1 MLPATA
7 AGPLMAILDDRY
19 RLEQVLCPSCGAL
32 FDTQLVE
39 ENRQLLSQSEFAG
52 TSPSLEERVREVS
65 FAIARELTPVQPC
78 DFATVVGEPIDG
90 STVAGIRADIKT
102 AAQ

>member
-1 MLPATA
+1 MIKYSLRENLEVIVNGHGQPSQWVQCSRCGIKLTHSPAEWRKAARIRMLPATA

-39 ENRQLLSQSEFAG
+39 EN
-52 TSPSLEERVREVS
+52 P
-65 FAIARELTPVQPC
+65 ARRP
-78 DFATVVGEPIDG
+78 
-90 STVAGIRADIKT
+90 
-102 AAQ
+102 